1 MWHENYDQVVWFRS
15 LSTQF
20 NYTDNAV
27 TGFNFMLALREFD
40 DMGLAGV
47 TRDEWKWKTK
57 VMEAEA
63 LKHLN
68 KAAS

>member
-1 MWHENYDQVVWFRS
+1 
-15 LSTQF
+15 
-20 NYTDNAV
+20 
-27 TGFNFMLALREFD
+27 MLALREFD